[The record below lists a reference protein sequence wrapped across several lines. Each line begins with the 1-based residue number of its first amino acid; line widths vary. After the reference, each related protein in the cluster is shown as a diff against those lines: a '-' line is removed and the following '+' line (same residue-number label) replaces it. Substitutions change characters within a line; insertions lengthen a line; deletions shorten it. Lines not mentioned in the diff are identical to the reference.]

1 MKLAH
6 IALENPIDF
15 KDDKIVFWNIEDAQ
29 IYYEFVIELKNQ
41 IDGED
46 GNFVLSNNLKS
57 LKLDSDAEMIVGP
70 FDMAF
75 DSKKIANL
83 ISKRII
89 KTAAEDEY
97 FIKFQNL
104 EKSIMEFLKNLI
116 IDADLP
122 VEVEPIEIENLIK
135 ASYFK
140 TSKSNSFYDNL
151 INYVSLLLNLSKPKL
166 LILVD
171 IKRYIKQDFFA
182 EFLSFLQYEDVNVLF
197 IDCSLN
203 KFSNNS
209 TRTYFLDNDHCEFEY
224 PIGYDF
230 DCDQSIDI

>member
-6 IALENPIDF
+6 IALENQIDF
-15 KDDKIVFWNIEDAQ
+15 KDDKIVFWDIEDTQ
-29 IYYEFVIELKNQ
+29 IYYEFVRELKNQ

-57 LKLDSDAEMIVGP
+57 LKLDSNAEIIVGP

-83 ISKRII
+83 ISKRIV
-89 KTAAEDEY
+89 KTAVEDEY
-97 FIKFQNL
+97 FIKFQTI
-104 EKSIMEFLKNLI
+104 EKSIMEYLRNLI

-122 VEVEPIEIENLIK
+122 VEVGPIEIENLIK
-135 ASYFK
+135 ASSFK
-140 TSKSNSFYDNL
+140 TSESNPFYDNL
-151 INYVSLLLNLSKPKL
+151 VNYVSLLLNLSKPKL

-171 IKRYIKQDFFA
+171 IKRYIKQDFLA
-182 EFLSFLQYEDVNVLF
+182 EFLNFLQYEDVNVLF
-197 IDCSLN
+197 IDCCLN

-209 TRTYFLDNDHCEFEY
+209 ARTYFLDKDHCEFEY
-224 PIGYDF
+224 PIGYNF
-230 DCDQSIDI
+230 DCDQ

>member
-29 IYYEFVIELKNQ
+29 IYYEFVRELKNQ

-89 KTAAEDEY
+89 KTAVEDEY
-97 FIKFQNL
+97 FIKFQNI
-104 EKSIMEFLKNLI
+104 EKSIMEYLKNLI
-116 IDADLP
+116 IDSDLP
-122 VEVEPIEIENLIK
+122 VEVEPVEIENLIK
-135 ASYFK
+135 ASSFK
-140 TSKSNSFYDNL
+140 ASKSNSFYDNL

-171 IKRYIKQDFFA
+171 IKRYIKQNFFA
-182 EFLSFLQYEDVNVLF
+182 EFLNFLQYEDVNVLF
-197 IDCSLN
+197 VDCSLN

-209 TRTYFLDNDHCEFEY
+209 ARTYFLDNDHCEFEY
-224 PIGYDF
+224 SIGYDS

>member
-6 IALENPIDF
+6 IALENQIDF
-15 KDDKIVFWNIEDAQ
+15 KNDKIVFWNIEDTQ
-29 IYYEFVIELKNQ
+29 IYYEFVRELKNQ

-57 LKLDSDAEMIVGP
+57 LKLDSNAEIIVGP

-83 ISKRII
+83 ISKRIV
-89 KTAAEDEY
+89 KTAVEDEY
-97 FIKFQNL
+97 FIKFQTI
-104 EKSIMEFLKNLI
+104 EKSIMEYLRNLI

-135 ASYFK
+135 ASSFK
-140 TSKSNSFYDNL
+140 ASKSNSFYDNL
-151 INYVSLLLNLSKPKL
+151 VNYVSLFLNLSKPKL

-182 EFLSFLQYEDVNVLF
+182 EFLNFLQYEDVNVLF
-197 IDCSLN
+197 IDCCLN

-209 TRTYFLDNDHCEFEY
+209 ARTYFLDKDHCEFEY
-224 PIGYDF
+224 PIGYNF
-230 DCDQSIDI
+230 DCDQ

>member
-6 IALENPIDF
+6 IALENQIDF
-15 KDDKIVFWNIEDAQ
+15 KDDKIVFWDIEDTQ
-29 IYYEFVIELKNQ
+29 IYYEFVRELKNQ

-57 LKLDSDAEMIVGP
+57 LKLDSNAEIIVGP

-83 ISKRII
+83 ISKRIV
-89 KTAAEDEY
+89 KTAVEDEY
-97 FIKFQNL
+97 FIKFQTI
-104 EKSIMEFLKNLI
+104 EKSIMEYLRNLI

-122 VEVEPIEIENLIK
+122 VEVGPIEIENLIK
-135 ASYFK
+135 ALSFK
-140 TSKSNSFYDNL
+140 TSESNSFYDNL
-151 INYVSLLLNLSKPKL
+151 VNYVSLLLNLSKPKL

-171 IKRYIKQDFFA
+171 IKRYIKQDFLA
-182 EFLSFLQYEDVNVLF
+182 EFLNFLQYEDVNVLF
-197 IDCSLN
+197 IDRCLN

-209 TRTYFLDNDHCEFEY
+209 ARTYFLDKDHCEFEY
-224 PIGYDF
+224 PIGYNF
-230 DCDQSIDI
+230 DCDQ

>member
-6 IALENPIDF
+6 IALENQIDF
-15 KDDKIVFWNIEDAQ
+15 KDDKIVFWDIEDTQ
-29 IYYEFVIELKNQ
+29 IYYEFVRELKNQ

-57 LKLDSDAEMIVGP
+57 LKLDSSAEIIAGP

-83 ISKRII
+83 ISKRIV
-89 KTAAEDEY
+89 KTAVEDEY
-97 FIKFQNL
+97 FIKFQTI
-104 EKSIMEFLKNLI
+104 EKSIMEYLRNLI

-122 VEVEPIEIENLIK
+122 VEVGPIEIENLIK
-135 ASYFK
+135 ASSFK
-140 TSKSNSFYDNL
+140 TSESNSFYDNL
-151 INYVSLLLNLSKPKL
+151 VNYVSLLLNLSKPKL

-171 IKRYIKQDFFA
+171 IKRYIKPESFTK
-182 EFLSFLQYEDVNVLF
+182 FLHFLKYEDINVLF
-197 IDCSLN
+197 IDCCLN

-209 TRTYFLDNDHCEFEY
+209 ARTYFLDKDHCEFEY
-224 PIGYDF
+224 PIGYNF
-230 DCDQSIDI
+230 DCDQ